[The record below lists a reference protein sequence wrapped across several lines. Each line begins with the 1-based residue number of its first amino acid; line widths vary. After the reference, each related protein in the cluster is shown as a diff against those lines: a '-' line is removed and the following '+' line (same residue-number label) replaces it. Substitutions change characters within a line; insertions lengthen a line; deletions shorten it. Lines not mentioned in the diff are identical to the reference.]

1 MIGVFMPEY
10 VECPEPFEGLF
21 EAAEKVIEPIFEQM
35 KFDKKNGA
43 ISIAGE
49 RYVMYRGDS
58 MAVALRKQLEKV
70 LGASTP
76 TIIYQFG
83 KACGSADAQYM
94 FEKTGLEDPAMR
106 LALGPIAFA
115 LGGYA
120 KVKILPLSNPAP
132 DDSFLLVYDHPNSY
146 EAEAYLNKGIKTE
159 KPVDHMNAGYSAGW
173 CSEAFGLK
181 LEAKEI
187 RCRAKGDDMCLFVM
201 APGSMIRQRIKE
213 VEAKL

>member
-1 MIGVFMPEY
+1 MPKY
-10 VECPEPFEGLF
+10 VDCPEPFAGLF
-21 EAAEKVIEPIFEQM
+21 EKAESILEPIFEDM
-35 KFDKKNGA
+35 EVNRESGD
-43 ISIAGE
+43 ISIGGA

-58 MAVALRKQLEKV
+58 MAVALRRQLEKV

-83 KACGSADAQYM
+83 KACGSADAEYV
-94 FEKTGLEDPAMR
+94 FEKTGVDDPALR
-106 LALGPIAFA
+106 LALGPVGFA
-115 LGGYA
+115 MGGYA
-120 KVKILPLSNPAP
+120 KVKILPQSAPAP

-146 EAEAYLNKGIKTE
+146 EAGAFINNGIQTE

-187 RCRAKGDDMCLFVM
+187 RCRARGDDQCLFVM
-201 APGSMIRQRIKE
+201 APGSRIRERAKE
-213 VEAKL
+213 IEESL

>member
-1 MIGVFMPEY
+1 MPRY

-21 EAAEKVIEPIFEQM
+21 ESAEGLLEPIFEQLEVSSGEG
-35 KFDKKNGA
+35 DV
-43 ISIAGE
+43 SIAGE

-58 MAVALRKQLEKV
+58 MAVALRRQLEKV

-83 KACGSADAQYM
+83 KACGSADARYV
-94 FEKTGLEDPAMR
+94 FEKTGAEDPALR
-106 LALGPIAFA
+106 LALGPVAFA
-115 LGGYA
+115 MGGYA
-120 KVKILPLSNPAP
+120 KVKILPQSAPAP

-146 EAEAYLNKGIKTE
+146 EARAFINHGIETD

-173 CSEAFGLK
+173 CGEAFGLK

-187 RCRAKGDDMCLFVM
+187 RCRARGDDQCLFVM
-201 APGSMIRQRIKE
+201 APASRIRERAREIE
-213 VEAKL
+213 ESLG

>member
-1 MIGVFMPEY
+1 MPKF
-10 VECPEPFEGLF
+10 VECPEQFEGLF
-21 EAAEKVIEPIFEQM
+21 EAAEEVMEPIFQQM
-35 KFDKKNGA
+35 DFKKEDGS

-83 KACGSADAQYM
+83 KACGSADAQFI
-94 FEKTGLEDPAMR
+94 FEKTGVEDPAMR
-106 LALGPIAFA
+106 LAFGPVGFA
-115 LGGYA
+115 MGGYA
-120 KVKILPLSNPAP
+120 KVKILPQSAPAP
-132 DDSFLLVYDHPNSY
+132 NENFLLVYDHPNSY
-146 EAEAYLNKGIKTE
+146 EAQAYINKGIETDR
-159 KPVDHMNAGYSAGW
+159 PVDHMNAGYSAGW
-173 CSEAFGLK
+173 CGEAFGLK

-201 APGSMIRQRIKE
+201 APGSMIRKRIAE
-213 VEAKL
+213 IEETLG

>member
-1 MIGVFMPEY
+1 MPKY

-21 EAAEKVIEPIFEQM
+21 EQAEKVMEPIFQEMDFKKEQ
-35 KFDKKNGA
+35 GA

-58 MAVALRKQLEKV
+58 MAVALRRQLEKV
-70 LGASTP
+70 LGASSP

-83 KACGSADAQYM
+83 KACGSADAQ
-94 FEKTGLEDPAMR
+94 FIFKKTGVEDPAMR
-106 LALGPIAFA
+106 LALGPVGFA
-115 LGGYA
+115 MGGYA
-120 KVKILPLSNPAP
+120 KVKILPQSAPAP
-132 DDSFLLVYDHPNSY
+132 DENFLLVYDHPNSY
-146 EAEAYLNKGIKTE
+146 EAQAYINDGIKTDR
-159 KPVDHMNAGYSAGW
+159 PVDHMNAGYSAGW

-201 APGSMIRQRIKE
+201 APGSMIRKRIAEIEKTLE
-213 VEAKL
+213 

>member
-1 MIGVFMPEY
+1 MPRF
-10 VECPEPFEGLF
+10 VECPEPFAGLF
-21 EAAEKVIEPIFEQM
+21 ENAESILEPIFDQM
-35 KFDKKNGA
+35 DIDRQKGA
-43 ISIAGE
+43 ITIGGE

-83 KACGSADAQYM
+83 KACGAADAGYI
-94 FEKTGLEDPAMR
+94 FEKTGVEDPAMR
-106 LALGPIAFA
+106 LAMGPVAFA

-120 KVKILPLSNPAP
+120 KVKILPQSAPAP

-146 EAEAYLNKGIKTE
+146 EASAFINDGIETA

-173 CSEAFGLK
+173 CGEAFGLK

-187 RCRAKGDDMCLFVM
+187 RCRARGDDQCLFVM
-201 APGSMIRQRIKE
+201 APASRIRERVKE
-213 VEAKL
+213 IEASL